1 MDMNL
6 LDIVVLALVVLLGL
20 KGLIRGLIKEV
31 FGLVSIVGGV
41 FFASR
46 FADDFGTYIH
56 TTFFPIENEG
66 VRSLVGFV
74 ILFAAIWAAVQLAGT
89 LLAKMMKLSGLGF
102 VDKLGGMAV
111 GSAKVFLVFSIIA
124 YGFGSVAFV
133 RDMLQSKL
141 GGSMMYPIL
150 YNTGSYIVN
159 IDSLEV
165 QAAKETFRVQGDK
178 LTGKLTDELAG
189 AVMKNAESEMNA
201 TLSRMAGETNASEQ
215 AKNPGAAE

>member
-6 LDIVVLALVVLLGL
+6 LDIVVLTLVILLGL

-31 FGLVSIVGGV
+31 FGLLSIVGGV

-46 FADDFGTYIH
+46 FADAFGAYIH
-56 TTFFPIENEG
+56 ASLFPIENMG

-74 ILFAAIWAAVQLAGT
+74 ILFAVIWAAVQLAGT
-89 LLAKMMKLSGLGF
+89 LLAKIVKVSGLGF
-102 VDKLGGMAV
+102 MDKLGGMAV

-141 GGSMMYPIL
+141 SNSMMYPIL

-165 QAAKETFRVQGDK
+165 QAAKDTLKAHGDK
-178 LTGKLTDELAG
+178 LADELTG
-189 AVMKNAESEMNA
+189 AAIKNVEADMNA
-201 TLSRMAGETNASEQ
+201 TLSRMSGETNGSQEMKKQ
-215 AKNPGAAE
+215 GVPE

>member
-1 MDMNL
+1 MNL
-6 LDIVVLALVVLLGL
+6 LDIVVLALVILLGL
-20 KGLIRGLIKEV
+20 KGLMRGLIKEV

-46 FADDFGTYIH
+46 FADAFGAYIH
-56 TTFFPIENEG
+56 AAFFPIENEG

-74 ILFAAIWAAVQLAGT
+74 ILFAVIWAAVQLAGT
-89 LLAKMMKLSGLGF
+89 LLAKIIKISGLGF
-102 VDKLGGMAV
+102 VDRLGGMAV
-111 GSAKVFLVFSIIA
+111 GSAKIFLVFSIIA

-133 RDMLQSKL
+133 RDMLESKL
-141 GGSMMYPIL
+141 GNSVMYPIL

-165 QAAKETFRVQGDK
+165 QAAKETFKAQGDK
-178 LTGKLTDELAG
+178 LTGELTG
-189 AVMKNAESEMNA
+189 AAMKSVESEMNA

-215 AKNPGAAE
+215 AKKPGAAE